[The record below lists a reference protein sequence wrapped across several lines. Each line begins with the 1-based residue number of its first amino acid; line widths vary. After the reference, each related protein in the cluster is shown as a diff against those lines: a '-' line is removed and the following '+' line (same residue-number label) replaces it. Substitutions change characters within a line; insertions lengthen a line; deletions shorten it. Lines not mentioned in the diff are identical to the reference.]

1 MALLISPLA
10 GQLSAEEPPGFIRFS
25 GFDHGG
31 KIGVGGS
38 AGMLRERAEP
48 AQFRSMETLA
58 PFQNSQAPDD
68 VIEGAVDAQQL
79 FVDDLFQALEL
90 PDSVEPIRV

>member
-1 MALLISPLA
+1 
-10 GQLSAEEPPGFIRFS
+10 
-25 GFDHGG
+25 
-31 KIGVGGS
+31 
-38 AGMLRERAEP
+38 MLREGTEP

-58 PFQNSQAPDD
+58 PFQDSQAPDD

-79 FVDDLFQALEL
+79 FVDGLFQAFQL